1 MEAHVHIDL
10 KQTDAV
16 TLAAVRALIA
26 SGDPTVHNQLR
37 VTRDGIAFLSTQAV
51 GGKDVQGLCFRLE
64 TWAAGSG
71 YVGIAAAADEI
82 WVQQIYTALRTHW
95 PAPKSDYIDLY

>member
-1 MEAHVHIDL
+1 MLIDL
-10 KQTDAV
+10 KQSDAV
-16 TLAAVRALIA
+16 TLTAVRALIA

-37 VTRDGIAFLSTQAV
+37 VTRNGIAFLSTQAV

-71 YVGIAAAADEI
+71 YVGTAAAADEM
-82 WVQQIYTALRTHW
+82 WVQQIHTALRTHW
-95 PAPKSDYIDLY
+95 PVPKSDYIDLY

>member
-1 MEAHVHIDL
+1 MHIDL
-10 KQTDAV
+10 KQSDAV
-16 TLAAVRALIA
+16 TLAAVRTLIA

-37 VTRDGIAFLSTQAV
+37 VTGDGIAFLSTQAV

-71 YVGIAAAADEI
+71 YVGIAAATDDI

>member
-1 MEAHVHIDL
+1 MHIDL

-71 YVGIAAAADEI
+71 YVGIAAAVDET